1 MPLIAQPN
9 FMDYSRFFRP
19 CPMSPMELSAAVR
32 WECIFLASSCS
43 AQVREPEA
51 VGAQI
56 IPLNS
61 HPPQSTSI
69 QTILTA
75 VLETLMNHVW

>member
-1 MPLIAQPN
+1 
-9 FMDYSRFFRP
+9 
-19 CPMSPMELSAAVR
+19 MELTAAVR

-56 IPLNS
+56 SDHIIPLNS
-61 HPPQSTSI
+61 HPQSTSI

-75 VLETLMNHVW
+75 VLETLMNHVWYYLRPEI